1 MLTHWLN
8 VIYSSKSVLT
18 LFLKKTL
25 SNLSYSLRSN
35 YYHGSFDTR
44 AKNKNCAT

>member
-18 LFLKKTL
+18 LFKKTL
-25 SNLSYSLRSN
+25 SNLSYSLRSS